1 MGGGRSFKD
10 DVTRRGSGEGL
21 LRAAASLTSGI
32 EASGGAIA
40 DTAAFCSREHRIGF
54 RLRHDRSPSAGQ
66 EISLVR
72 GTPLA
77 LADAE
82 GIFAVVDPGSAAA
95 LRVCL
100 DAEWA
105 MTGRVVALDLTSGRG
120 MAILTGAH

>member
-1 MGGGRSFKD
+1 MGGGRNFKN
-10 DVTRRGSGEGL
+10 DVARRGSGEGL

-40 DTAAFCSREHRIGF
+40 DTAEFCSREHRIDF
-54 RLRHDRSPSAGQ
+54 RLRDDRSPSAG
-66 EISLVR
+66 EEVRLVQ
-72 GTPLA
+72 GTPLE

-82 GIFAVVDPGSAAA
+82 GVFAVVDAGSAAA

-100 DAEWA
+100 DAECA

-120 MAILTGAH
+120 MAIVTGER